1 MARSKKGDD
10 DMEDEFKHLSRGD
23 LIQLILAM
31 EAEESYARPGWWVG
45 VVLFAAIVTPWLLI
59 GLWVLS

>member
-1 MARSKKGDD
+1 MARSRKGDD

-31 EAEESYARPGWWVG
+31 EAEEVRARPGWWVG
-45 VVLFAAIVTPWLLI
+45 VVLFAAIVTPWLLV
-59 GLWVLS
+59 GLVVLS

>member
-1 MARSKKGDD
+1 
-10 DMEDEFKHLSRGD
+10 MEDEFKHLSRGD

-31 EAEESYARPGWWVG
+31 EAEESHARPGWWVG

-59 GLWVLS
+59 GMAVLS